1 MYRNSEISEW
11 DKPAAGMW
19 WFRTCVR
26 ITQWP
31 NPWRVHEASSWSILS
46 EFSRT
51 SAFSLQPA
59 TLFFPLKIWKIIS
72 MFSVPPSP
80 LKEQHQHVWKSI
92 RLVWKVIIIHVL
104 DTFQLAPSYTIILH
118 SQETKNACHCHLFYF
133 LETQRCL
140 TSLGHD
146 HESMILA
153 KLLRWLDFSRSSCE
167 FAMFERKGQL
177 QKKKKNFSPPSEMR
191 VAQSLEW
198 RGTLLTR
205 PAANWSGSSSESLR
219 KSSSAPE
226 ASLG

>member
-1 MYRNSEISEW
+1 MAPSFSCRPQRTRCDVRLWIRQPYSLRFFSSYGYIRSHGRSFRYRNSEISEW

-51 SAFSLQPA
+51 SAFSLQPP

-80 LKEQHQHVWKSI
+80 LKEQHQHLWKSI

-104 DTFQLAPSYTIILH
+104 DTFQLALATRSFFIPRKQKTLVIAIYFTFWRHKGVWLRLGMTMNPWYWPS
-118 SQETKNACHCHLFYF
+118 FF
-133 LETQRCL
+133 V
-140 TSLGHD
+140 D
-146 HESMILA
+146 
-153 KLLRWLDFSRSSCE
+153 
-167 FAMFERKGQL
+167 
-177 QKKKKNFSPPSEMR
+177 
-191 VAQSLEW
+191 
-198 RGTLLTR
+198 
-205 PAANWSGSSSESLR
+205 
-219 KSSSAPE
+219 
-226 ASLG
+226 